1 MAAGL
6 SYYFPLLPPPSQSQ
20 NDQSPSSSQLYPLSS
35 LYFINKDLFSFLYH
49 FLWEKIEVK
58 FDESLVFGQVGKLD
72 LLISNQV
79 RNLFNNPKP
88 KVMLFYQLQEEDQED
103 QDQNQEDLSANLKQ
117 VIQISNNFQ
126 KSQISQIS
134 HFLLFFSLCVGIFGD
149 FKNFY

>member
-88 KVMLFYQLQEEDQED
+88 KVMLFYQLQDKD
-103 QDQNQEDLSANLKQ
+103 QDLSNNLRQ
-117 VIQISNNFQ
+117 VIQIS
-126 KSQISQIS
+126 SS
-134 HFLLFFSLCVGIFGD
+134 FLFYSLFCVGIFGD